1 MAMRLV
7 VEWGENVGCSERNFE
22 IDVAGFFETDSEGD
36 AEEGFVEQ
44 MAVWQEEVG

>member
-22 IDVAGFFETDSEGD
+22 IDVAGFFETDSE
-36 AEEGFVEQ
+36 AGFAEQ